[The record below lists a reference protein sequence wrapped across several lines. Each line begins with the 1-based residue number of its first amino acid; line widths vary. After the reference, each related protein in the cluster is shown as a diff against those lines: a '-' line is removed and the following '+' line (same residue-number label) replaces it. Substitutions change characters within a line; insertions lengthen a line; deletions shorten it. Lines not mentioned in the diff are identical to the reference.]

1 MTTIGSLNLQS
12 YTLPHRPD
20 SASPSSE
27 QAVTPSAASGAALI
41 SGEAAAS
48 KLSAALWDLAVLKD
62 TSAQAEEVW
71 VGSGSSGSA
80 AEQEFLK
87 LADMDLGE
95 VVRAKYLEE
104 HDLTET
110 DLRHMAVEER
120 EVIEAEIR
128 DAILKAMG
136 ITVPEKADVS

>member
-12 YTLPHRPD
+12 YTLPYRQN
-20 SASPSSE
+20 SASLSSE
-27 QAVTPSAASGAALI
+27 QAVTSSAASGAALI

-71 VGSGSSGSA
+71 LDSGSSGSA
-80 AEQEFLK
+80 AEQEFVK
-87 LADMDLGE
+87 LADMDLSE
-95 VVRAKYLEE
+95 MVRAKYLEE

-120 EVIEAEIR
+120 DVIEAEIR

-136 ITVPEKADVS
+136 ITAPEKVEAS